1 MKVHITNIYGGVEN
15 SQGTENQK
23 AFAEA
28 GHLLGFY
35 EMGIFVYPVE
45 TDTQREVSTR
55 LDGIIAAVEHNDLVI
70 VQLPTGNGIDFE
82 ALLMDKIVAYS
93 NRKVFVLWH
102 DDTYYD
108 QNHERFSGYIE
119 RDRKVNTQ
127 NVSDEIKQAQ
137 FLLEWMLETER
148 TILPD
153 YHKQELILELWKE
166 NECIPIKVKNID
178 ETLDYVLLHQS
189 SVSRFGDGEMD
200 LMAGNS
206 IPYQDYRESLAEQL
220 KIIVAKQSDEK
231 LVVCLSDVFE
241 KRDRYNQFAAEF
253 WEQHLN
259 QYKDLYRKL
268 CRADWYGSTFISR
281 PYMDLVD
288 KTPCG
293 TYFRKIRKLWENR
306 NILIVEGKNSRSGVG
321 NDLFDQAASVQ
332 RIICPSRNAY
342 DDIEKIQEEILKHI
356 SGKLVLLMLGPTA
369 KVLAYNISNLGYQA
383 IDLGHIDSE
392 YEWFK
397 MGATSKVKLH
407 HKHTAEHN
415 FDQDIEFLED
425 EKYDREVIVNLC
437 KEVQG

>member
-82 ALLMDKIVAYS
+82 VLLMDKIVAYS

-119 RDRKVNTQ
+119 RDRKVNTE

-148 TILPD
+148 AILPD

-189 SVSRFGDGEMD
+189 SVSRF
-200 LMAGNS
+200 
-206 IPYQDYRESLAEQL
+206 
-220 KIIVAKQSDEK
+220 
-231 LVVCLSDVFE
+231 
-241 KRDRYNQFAAEF
+241 
-253 WEQHLN
+253 
-259 QYKDLYRKL
+259 
-268 CRADWYGSTFISR
+268 
-281 PYMDLVD
+281 YMDLVD

-306 NILIVEGKNSRSGVG
+306 NILIVEGENSRSGVG

-332 RIICPSRNAY
+332 RIICSSRNAY